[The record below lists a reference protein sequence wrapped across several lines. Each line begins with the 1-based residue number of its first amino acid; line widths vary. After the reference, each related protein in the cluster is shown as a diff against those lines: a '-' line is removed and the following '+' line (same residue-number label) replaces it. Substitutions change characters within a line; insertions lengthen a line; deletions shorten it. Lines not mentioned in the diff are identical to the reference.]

1 MTQQTRDLLVRDPSL
16 WLLIAS
22 NAITIY
28 LALTQGWNLGT
39 LMWVYWIQSVIIGVF
54 HFIRILRLEKFSI
67 EGVKVN
73 GKEIPVTSSEVLV
86 KGFFATFFAI
96 HYGIF
101 HFVYLVFLIV
111 GVFTPVFGS
120 GAPEWRE
127 VGFASL
133 IFFGNHL
140 FSFFFNQSR
149 DSHEQNIGAV
159 MMYPYG
165 RILPMHITII
175 IGAFVNA
182 LPLFLI
188 LKAVADAVTHVLEHA
203 LLRKGRNTAP
213 VLR

>member
-1 MTQQTRDLLVRDPSL
+1 MTKQTSGLILRDPSL

-39 LMWVYWIQSVIIGVF
+39 LMWVYWSQSVIIGVF
-54 HFIRILRLEKFSI
+54 HFIRILRLEKLSI

-73 GKEIPVTSSEVLV
+73 GKEIPVTASEVLV

-101 HFVYLVFLIV
+101 HIVYLVFLIV

-120 GAPEWRE
+120 GVPEWRE

-133 IFFGNHL
+133 IFL
-140 FSFFFNQSR
+140 ATIFFVLFNQSR
-149 DSHEQNIGAV
+149 DSHRQNIRAV

-165 RILPMHITII
+165 RILPMHITFISAVRKCI
-175 IGAFVNA
+175 T
-182 LPLFLI
+182 LFLI
-188 LKAVADAVTHVLEHA
+188 LEAVVMLSHVFEHS
-203 LLRKGRNTAP
+203 LLRKGRNTPCA
-213 VLR
+213 